1 MLSMMERLTNPEFLI
16 ALATL
21 LTALAALGRACQ
33 TRKEVRDLRQD
44 LNKRVDFGTKDS

>member
-1 MLSMMERLTNPEFLI
+1 MIDKLTNPDFII

-33 TRKEVRDLRQD
+33 TRREVRDLRRE
-44 LNKRVDFGTKDS
+44 LKK